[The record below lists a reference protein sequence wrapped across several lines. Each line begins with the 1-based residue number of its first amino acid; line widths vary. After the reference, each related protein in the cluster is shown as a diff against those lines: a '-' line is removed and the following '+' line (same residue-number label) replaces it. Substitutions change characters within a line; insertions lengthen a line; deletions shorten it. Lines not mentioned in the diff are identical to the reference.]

1 MGKKAEDMSAEEL
14 EERRERMKELR
25 VLANKKRM
33 ENAAVKREAKD
44 DLKAVKEAE
53 VQLKKELAETKRRN
67 IEMLAKEIEENES
80 IIIKKER
87 KKPIE
92 HGEPEESP
100 RAPTNRAPND
110 AFQLF
115 QMMSSMKEELK
126 QKYKNKYKTQAVPP
140 PPPPKTDVVRAS
152 AKEVLSSK
160 VNAEIQKMAYRSL
173 FGADP

>member
-1 MGKKAEDMSAEEL
+1 
-14 EERRERMKELR
+14 
-25 VLANKKRM
+25 
-33 ENAAVKREAKD
+33 
-44 DLKAVKEAE
+44 
-53 VQLKKELAETKRRN
+53 
-67 IEMLAKEIEENES
+67 MLAKEIEENES

-92 HGEPEESP
+92 SEESP
-100 RAPTNRAPND
+100 RAQPTTNRAPND

-126 QKYKNKYKTQAVPP
+126 QKYKNKYKTQAVA
-140 PPPPKTDVVRAS
+140 PPPKTDVVRAS